1 MKRLLWMVPV
11 LIGITFVIHTVMSLV
26 PGDPAQV
33 LLGPTATQEQVQ
45 ALRSELGLDRPF
57 MVRYVTYL
65 ERVAVGDLGRSFR
78 TGRKVS
84 LEIKEA
90 IIPTA
95 KLGIASLLFTILLGV
110 PAGVIS
116 AVKRN
121 SWFDHGATLF
131 SLVGL
136 SMPVFWIG
144 LLFIYYFAYKWPIFP
159 AGGVDAGWISYFLP
173 GLTLALNSLAM
184 VSRMTRSS
192 LLDVLSEDYVRTAR
206 AKGLAERMVI
216 YRHALKPAFV
226 PIITV
231 IGLQVGLLLGGAVL
245 TETVFALP
253 GIGRLMVSGI
263 STRDLALVQGSVLV
277 LAFGFVVVNLAT
289 DLCYGLFDPRIRY
302 E

>member
-26 PGDPAQV
+26 PGDPAQI
-33 LLGPTATQEQVQ
+33 LLGQTATQEQVQ
-45 ALRSELGLDRPF
+45 ALRTELGLDRPF
-57 MVRYVTYL
+57 MVRYVSYV
-65 ERVAVGDLGRSFR
+65 ERVVVGDLGRSYR

-84 LEIKEA
+84 LEIKES
-90 IIPTA
+90 IVPTA

-121 SWFDHGATLF
+121 SWFDRGATLF
-131 SLVGL
+131 SLLGL

-173 GLTLALNSLAM
+173 GLTLALSSLAM

-192 LLDVLSEDYVRTAR
+192 LLDVLSEDYIRTAR
-206 AKGLAERMVI
+206 SKGLAERVVI

-231 IGLQVGLLLGGAVL
+231 IGLQVGLIMGGAVL

-263 STRDLALVQGSVLV
+263 TTRDLLLVQGSVLV
-277 LAFGFVVVNLAT
+277 LAFGFVVVNLGT

>member
-26 PGDPAQV
+26 PGDPAQI
-33 LLGPTATQEQVQ
+33 LLGQTATQEQVQ
-45 ALRSELGLDRPF
+45 ALRTELGLDRPF
-57 MVRYVTYL
+57 MVRYVSYV
-65 ERVAVGDLGRSFR
+65 ERVVVGDLGRSYR

-90 IIPTA
+90 IVPTA

-121 SWFDHGATLF
+121 SWFDRGATLF
-131 SLVGL
+131 SLLGL

-173 GLTLALNSLAM
+173 GLTLALSSLAM

-192 LLDVLSEDYVRTAR
+192 LLDVLSEDYIRTAR
-206 AKGLAERMVI
+206 SKGLAERVVI

-231 IGLQVGLLLGGAVL
+231 IGLQVGLIMGGAVL

-263 STRDLALVQGSVLV
+263 TTRDLLLVQGSVLV
-277 LAFGFVVVNLAT
+277 LAFGFVVVNLGT